1 MYVSDGLTDV
11 ISAATR
17 LTPVFGRNTAFWYPI
32 TGTLPFHAGSGIY
45 LSGDAAPIWTHP
57 DGVCRRQSRS
67 YSIKSSELE
76 TGIAYNGTIL
86 LRFSAQM
93 YIGLGDEAGKVRML
107 VMLHLV
113 IMIVKE

>member
-45 LSGDAAPIWTHP
+45 LSGDAAPSGHI
-57 DGVCRRQSRS
+57 
-67 YSIKSSELE
+67 
-76 TGIAYNGTIL
+76 
-86 LRFSAQM
+86 QM
-93 YIGLGDEAGKVRML
+93 GSVVASHV
-107 VMLHLV
+107 VTV
-113 IMIVKE
+113 